1 MARDFEN
8 IHHIDELS
16 DDELRGLVKDALRSH
31 NGLDVDDFRVRVEE
45 GVVVLEGRV
54 GTDGER
60 RIAEHV
66 VTDVLG
72 IVSVRND
79 IVIDPL
85 RRAES
90 PMAIDD
96 HLAEED
102 RTEGLL
108 LGDRPRQGNDEAV
121 LADEEEDERALGA
134 TDVGDVIANG
144 VPWIPPESP
153 TPEGMEGTRA
163 DRTDRTG
170 EDH

>member
-8 IHHIDELS
+8 IHNIDELS
-16 DDELRGLVKDALRSH
+16 DDELRGLVREHLHAH
-31 NGLDVDDFRVRVEE
+31 NGLDVDDFSVRVDE
-45 GVVVLEGRV
+45 GTVVLMGRV

-72 IVSVRND
+72 IVSVRNE
-79 IVIDPL
+79 IVVDPI

-90 PMAIDD
+90 PMDIED

-108 LGDRPRQGNDEAV
+108 LGDRPRQA
-121 LADEEEDERALGA
+121 ADTAPDVEELEEEERIGS

-153 TPEGMEGTRA
+153 TQEGFEGSEGIERS
-163 DRTDRTG
+163 G

>member
-8 IHHIDELS
+8 IHNIDELS
-16 DDELRGLVKDALRSH
+16 DDELRGLVKDALRAH
-31 NGLDVDDFRVRVEE
+31 NGLDVDDFQVRVEE
-45 GVVVLEGRV
+45 GVVVLMGRV

-72 IVSVRND
+72 IVSVRNE
-79 IVIDPL
+79 ILIDPI

-90 PMAIDD
+90 PTDIED

-108 LGDRPRQGNDEAV
+108 LGDRPRQQDDSAIDP
-121 LADEEEDERALGA
+121 AEEEEEALFGS
-134 TDVGDVIANG
+134 TDIGDVIANG
-144 VPWIPPESP
+144 VPWIPPEVP
-153 TPEGMEGTRA
+153 TPEGMDGTRA
-163 DRTDRTG
+163 DPTERSG

>member
-8 IHHIDELS
+8 IHNIDELS
-16 DDELRGLVKDALRSH
+16 DDELRGLVREHLHAH
-31 NGLDVDDFRVRVEE
+31 NGLDVDDFSVRVDD
-45 GVVVLEGRV
+45 GTVVLMGRV

-72 IVSVRND
+72 IVSVRNE
-79 IVIDPL
+79 IVVDPL

-90 PMAIDD
+90 PMDIED

-108 LGDRPRQGNDEAV
+108 LGDRPRQT
-121 LADEEEDERALGA
+121 ADSAPDQEELEEEERIGS

-153 TPEGMEGTRA
+153 TQEGFDGTGIEGTE
-163 DRTDRTG
+163 RTG

>member
-8 IHHIDELS
+8 IHNIDELS
-16 DDELRGLVKDALRSH
+16 DDELRGLVREHLHAH
-31 NGLDVDDFRVRVEE
+31 NGLDVDDFSVRVDE
-45 GVVVLEGRV
+45 GTVVLSGRV

-72 IVSVRND
+72 IVSVRNE
-79 IVIDPL
+79 IVVDPI

-90 PMAIDD
+90 PVAIDD

-108 LGDRPRQGNDEAV
+108 LGDRPRQASDTAPDAEE
-121 LADEEEDERALGA
+121 LAEEERVGS

-153 TPEGMEGTRA
+153 TQEGFEGDRA
-163 DRTDRTG
+163 DGSERGG

>member
-108 LGDRPRQGNDEAV
+108 LGDRPRQGNDEAA